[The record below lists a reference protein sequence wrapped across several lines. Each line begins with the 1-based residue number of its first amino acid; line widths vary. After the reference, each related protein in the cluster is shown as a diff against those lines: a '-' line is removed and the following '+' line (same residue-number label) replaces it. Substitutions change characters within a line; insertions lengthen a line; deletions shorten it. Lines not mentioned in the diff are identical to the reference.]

1 MNKPI
6 IIGLGEV
13 LWDMLPEGKQLGGA
27 PANVAF
33 HASQLG
39 GDAFVLSAV
48 GNDVLGLEIIDTLER
63 KDIHYLLSQTKQPT
77 GTVDVILK
85 QGIPEYTIVENVA
98 WDNIQFTD
106 EVKVLSQQAAAV
118 CFGSL
123 AQRSPQSRET
133 IQRVLEELP
142 VNAVKLFDINIRQ
155 HFYTKEII
163 SNSLHACNILKINDE
178 ELDLLTDLLKLPSNE
193 MAKLDFLLGKY
204 KIQLIALTKGEKGS
218 LLYNGNELSQLDI
231 QQVHVA
237 DTIGAGDSFSATLIM
252 GLIKGES
259 IRMIHKQANSISA
272 FVCMQHGATPTLPV
286 ELKY

>member
-13 LWDMLPEGKQLGGA
+13 LWDMLPGGKQLGGA

-63 KDIHYLLSQTKQPT
+63 RGIHYLLSQTKQPT

-106 EVKVLSQQAAAV
+106 EVKILSQQAAAV

-123 AQRSPQSRET
+123 AQRSQQSRET
-133 IQRVLEELP
+133 IQKVLEELP

-155 HFYTKEII
+155 HFYTNEII
-163 SNSLHACNILKINDE
+163 SSSLHACNVLKINDE
-178 ELDLLTDLLKLPSNE
+178 ELDLLTDLLMLPSNE
-193 MAKLDFLLGKY
+193 MAKLDVLLGKY

-272 FVCMQHGATPTLPV
+272 FVCTQHGATPTLPV